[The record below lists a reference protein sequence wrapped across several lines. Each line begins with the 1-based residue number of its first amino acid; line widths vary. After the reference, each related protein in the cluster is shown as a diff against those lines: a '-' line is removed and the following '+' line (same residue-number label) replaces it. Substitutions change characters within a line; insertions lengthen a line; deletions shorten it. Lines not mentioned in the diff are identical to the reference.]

1 MLKSS
6 VSQHVAICMHM
17 HMSSAVFYSLAEKE
31 ITCIPINGS
40 VHINCTK
47 YQSNFLYQWSKD
59 GEVLP
64 NPSPPNIL
72 TVTQRGLYTCTT
84 ARAPGYEASTTAN
97 RTSTENATSWIVGM
111 ANAFL

>member
-1 MLKSS
+1 
-6 VSQHVAICMHM
+6 MHA
-17 HMSSAVFYSLAEKE
+17 HKCCILLPTENE

-40 VHINCTK
+40 VLNCTK

-72 TVTQRGLYTCTT
+72 TVTQGGNYMCT
-84 ARAPGYEASTTAN
+84 ARAPGYEANTTAN
-97 RTSTENATSWIVGM
+97 RTSTENTASWIVGM
-111 ANAFL
+111 ANAFCSMNFMLLKLFNI

>member
-1 MLKSS
+1 
-6 VSQHVAICMHM
+6 MHI
-17 HMSSAVFYSLAEKE
+17 HAHKCCILFPAENE

-47 YQSNFLYQWSKD
+47 YQSNFVYRWSKD
-59 GEVLP
+59 GAVVP

-97 RTSTENATSWIVGM
+97 RTSTENATTWIVGM